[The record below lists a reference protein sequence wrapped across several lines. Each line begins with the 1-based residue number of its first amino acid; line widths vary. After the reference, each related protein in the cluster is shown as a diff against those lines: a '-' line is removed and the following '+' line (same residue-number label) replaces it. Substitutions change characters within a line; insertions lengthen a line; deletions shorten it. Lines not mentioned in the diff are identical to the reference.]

1 MKYYLPLLFLALAS
15 ACSTV
20 RQIPSTDSTKVEVH
34 TETVIQ
40 KDTVLV
46 ELPVVVERVAV
57 LDTVSH
63 LENKYAAS
71 SAVVSGGVLKHSLET
86 KPVKLP
92 AVVDKEIVY
101 RDSVVFRDRVQTVT
115 VEVERKLQTVTVE
128 VERKLTGWQQAKLRV
143 GGFCFFA
150 VILIGLYFLITQF
163 INLKLF

>member
-1 MKYYLPLLFLALAS
+1 MRYVLPLLLLVLAS

-20 RQIPSTDSTKVEVH
+20 RQIPSTDSTKVEVR

-46 ELPVVVERVAV
+46 ELPAVVERVAV
-57 LDTVSH
+57 LDTASH

-71 SAVVSGGVLKHSLET
+71 SAVVSDGVLRHTLET

-92 AVVDKEIVY
+92 AVVDKQIVY
-101 RDSVVFRDRVQTVT
+101 RDSLIYKDRIQTVT
-115 VEVERKLQTVTVE
+115 VEVEK
-128 VERKLTGWQQAKLRV
+128 KLTGWQQAKQRV

-150 VILIGLYFLITQF
+150 LLLIAIYFIIKQFLIHPF
-163 INLKLF
+163 KNLLYCL